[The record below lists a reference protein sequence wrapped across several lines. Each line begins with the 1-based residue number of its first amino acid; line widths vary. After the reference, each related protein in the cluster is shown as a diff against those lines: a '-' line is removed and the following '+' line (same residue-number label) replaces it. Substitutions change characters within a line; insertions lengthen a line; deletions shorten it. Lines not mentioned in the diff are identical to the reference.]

1 MKHTINANGALIMSS
16 GTGIAFELS
25 SSIAKRS
32 LITKGTQETPKG
44 RHFRW
49 RGHHFR
55 SWKLRE
61 KGTFQVFLQYIN
73 AWYIKLISDF
83 NSNLSETSFATICC
97 CVGSGD
103 LQYCTLLLKVLW
115 SCLCQPIYHCSYFLN
130 LWPTRCPPCLKGGQ
144 QC

>member
-1 MKHTINANGALIMSS
+1 MSS

-25 SSIAKRS
+25 SHIAKRS

-61 KGTFQVFLQYIN
+61 KGTFQVYLQYIN
-73 AWYIKLISDF
+73 AWYIKLISDS
-83 NSNLSETSFATICC
+83 NSNLSEIPLQPFA
-97 CVGSGD
+97 
-103 LQYCTLLLKVLW
+103 LLLEAETFN
-115 SCLCQPIYHCSYFLN
+115 IAYFF
-130 LWPTRCPPCLKGGQ
+130 
-144 QC
+144 